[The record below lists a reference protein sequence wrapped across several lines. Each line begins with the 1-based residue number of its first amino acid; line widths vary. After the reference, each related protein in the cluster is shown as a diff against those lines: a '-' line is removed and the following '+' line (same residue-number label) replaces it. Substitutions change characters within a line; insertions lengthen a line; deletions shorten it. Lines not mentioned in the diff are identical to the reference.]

1 MLTEVKNTLK
11 FILLSTKYNIKSA
24 LEYKKSFIMQTL
36 FMFINNG
43 FFLVFWLVITD
54 VGGENAAGIPMKQI
68 LYLWSIGTLP
78 WGIANFFFGG
88 IKQLNRYII
97 TGELDTYLIQ
107 PKNTLLGVATSKC
120 YFSAFGDLLYGI
132 VLGIWVS
139 NSILEFLGIILFGI
153 LGTMILISVMTI
165 VRVLAI
171 WLGDV
176 ENIAH
181 VYENSL
187 LITFGIYPEQI
198 FGKVTKFL
206 MYTAIP
212 AAYMVHIPI
221 KIIEKFNISSFFI
234 ILLVTIILICISS
247 CIFKLAMRKYESGNN
262 IALRG

>member
-1 MLTEVKNTLK
+1 MLTEVKNLVRY
-11 FILLSTKYNIKSA
+11 IVLSTKYNMKSA
-24 LEYKKSFIMQTL
+24 LEYKKSFIIQTV

-43 FFLVFWLVITD
+43 FFLIFWLVITD
-54 VGGENAAGIPMKQI
+54 VGGENAAGIPIKQI
-68 LYLWSIGTLP
+68 LYVWSIGTLP

-88 IKQLNRYII
+88 IKELSRYII
-97 TGELDTYLIQ
+97 TGQLDSYIIQ

-120 YFSAFGDLLYGI
+120 HFSAFGDLLYGF

-139 NSILEFLGIILFGI
+139 DSILDFFAIILFGV
-153 LGTMILISVMTI
+153 LGTIILISVITI

-171 WLGDV
+171 WIGDM

-187 LITFGIYPEQI
+187 LITFCIYPEQI
-198 FGKVTKFL
+198 FGKTTKFL
-206 MYTAIP
+206 MYTVIP

-221 KIIEKFNISSFFI
+221 KIIEKFNIISFI
-234 ILLVTIILICISS
+234 IVFVVTIILICISS

-262 IALRG
+262 ITLRG